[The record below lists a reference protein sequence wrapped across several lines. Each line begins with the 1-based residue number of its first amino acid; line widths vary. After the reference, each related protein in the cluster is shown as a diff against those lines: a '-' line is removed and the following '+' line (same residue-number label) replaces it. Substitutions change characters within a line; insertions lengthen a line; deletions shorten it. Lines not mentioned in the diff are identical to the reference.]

1 MHISYLPPRF
11 DELRLERQGLVAAFD
26 SSVWGLKLRHDCL
39 HMTKDA
45 RFWIEQLGLIPHPEG
60 GYYRE
65 TYRSEAMIPK
75 DALPAGFSGTRASV
89 SAIYF
94 LLAGKDFSALHRLRS
109 DEMWHFYAG
118 DALEVHVFD
127 SAGEHSVILLGND
140 PGNGEALQAVVKAG
154 CWFGSRLHKA
164 DSYAL
169 VGCTVSPGF
178 DFEDFEM
185 AERVALSARYPKH
198 AELIR
203 TLTRS

>member
-1 MHISYLPPRF
+1 
-11 DELRLERQGLVAAFD
+11 
-26 SSVWGLKLRHDCL
+26 
-39 HMTKDA
+39 
-45 RFWIEQLGLIPHPEG
+45 
-60 GYYRE
+60 
-65 TYRSEAMIPK
+65 
-75 DALPAGFSGTRASV
+75 
-89 SAIYF
+89 
-94 LLAGKDFSALHRLRS
+94 
-109 DEMWHFYAG
+109 MWHFYAG

-127 SAGEHSVILLGND
+127 FAGEHSVIMLGND
-140 PGNGEALQAVVKAG
+140 PGKGEALQAVVKAG
-154 CWFGSRLHKA
+154 CWFGSRLHNA